1 MASFDD
7 DDEDFVLDDVQVASA
22 ARTPL
27 ASATNTVNS
36 TGAKTSSKKNGGKTA
51 SDNYQKLTQLEHI
64 LKRPDTYI
72 GSVEK
77 FESEQWIYNTT
88 TESMEFKKVSIVPGL
103 FKIFDEILVNA
114 ADNKI
119 RDPSMKRIDV
129 KIDPENNLFSVKN
142 DGRGIPVE
150 IHTKEKIYIP
160 ELIFGNLLT
169 SSNYNDK
176 EKKVTGGRNGYG
188 AKLCNIFSTEFT
200 VKTADRTNGKTYS
213 QTWHN
218 NMSIVDKP
226 KIKTMKTKSEY
237 TEISFKPDLAKFG
250 MESLDDDILG
260 VLRRRV
266 FDLCGS
272 VRGIR
277 VTLNGKALKINN
289 FKQYTELYVKALS
302 ENQNGSSSRSSSVV
316 KTEQIDDADQ
326 SESSP
331 APLEST
337 KKVPL
342 IYYAINDRW
351 EIAFSLSDGNFHQV
365 SFVNSIAT
373 TSGGTHV
380 DLIVNMLVNKIMEH
394 IKKKHRRAMLRPF
407 QIKNNIFVFI
417 NCLIENPA
425 FTSQTK
431 EQLTTRPSQYGGRK
445 LELPETFL
453 KKVFNSGILDQV
465 MDIAQANADRAL
477 KRMDGRKKNRITG
490 YPKLEDANKAG
501 TREGY
506 KCTLILTE
514 GDSALTLAVA
524 GLAVVGRNYYGCY
537 PLRGKLL
544 NVREASADQ
553 IMRNAEIQAIKQ
565 IMGLQHKKKYDP
577 ANIKSLR
584 YGHLM
589 IMTDQ
594 DTDGSHIKGLI
605 INFLETSFPGLLEVP
620 NFLIEFI
627 TPIVKVTVLSGPNRK
642 KVTAFYNMPEY
653 EKWRDTEGK
662 TCSYKQKYYKGLGT
676 SSPEEM
682 REYFSKL
689 DKHLKKFHILEEGD
703 AGCINLAFSK
713 KKADDRKEWLR
724 AYRPGT
730 FLDPDL
736 TEIPISDFIN
746 KELILYSMADNI
758 RSIPSVVDGFKPS
771 QRKILFGCYKRNLRG
786 EIKVSQLEGYIA
798 EHTGYHHGD
807 ASLIQTII
815 SLAQDF
821 VGSNN
826 MNLLFPH
833 GGFGSR
839 ASGGK
844 DAAAARYIF
853 TELSAI
859 TRKVFNPLDNKLL
872 TYMQD
877 DEQTVEP
884 EWYVPVVPMVLVNG
898 ADGIGSGWST
908 SIPPYN
914 PDDIVENIHRLMR
927 GEDSQE
933 MTPWFKG
940 WTGSISKISKDR
952 YRVEGI
958 INQVDETTLEITE
971 LPIRMWTIT
980 MKEFL
985 LKGLSGSEKQSAWIK
1000 DMEEDHGVG
1009 IKFIVKLSV
1018 EEMAK
1023 SLKIGLKERFRLI
1036 STVSTSNMVLF
1047 DPTGR
1052 IKKYDNVNQI
1062 LEDYYHVRLDF
1073 YQRRKDYM
1081 VTDLSNQLE
1090 KLSSQAR
1097 FVKMII
1103 ERELVVSNKKRP
1115 VIVKELQEKGFP
1127 GFDKE
1132 NKPIR
1137 VDINDNDLKDE
1148 SSTEEEEDADVTTAA
1163 ETETGMVVD
1172 NSKSVNSLYD
1182 YLLGMQI
1189 WSLTK
1194 ERYDKLLKQ
1203 RDQKE
1208 IELTTLLGKS
1218 AKDLWNEDLDVFVE
1232 AWHTFL
1238 KEDEERQKSMIPD
1251 APSHNGKKRRRRK
1264 RKLKTENDETSG
1276 SKKKAKKMK
1285 QSTLPINEEGEKR
1298 KSKTPEVKEEAEEIE
1313 SKELSSPFKSMFGSN
1328 KSSTPFGNKF
1338 SAAFSAFNN
1347 SGSNKGSDISTS
1359 STELSLE
1366 KSKKRGRKPRSTSKK
1381 PVRRGRKV
1389 SKTKKND
1396 EVDIASDSND
1406 EAAVTA
1412 PSDDEIVT
1420 AVKRRNRGKSP
1431 KSYAMPS
1438 IDIESDGGD
1447 EDDDSDE
1454 IVAIDDDDS
1463 DESYHDDF

>member
-1 MASFDD
+1 MDSDS
-7 DDEDFVLDDVQVASA
+7 DFVPDVVAPQKPAKKTRKRKIKPVSIESDEEDSNA
-22 ARTPL
+22 KVKRRKN
-27 ASATNTVNS
+27 ASS
-36 TGAKTSSKKNGGKTA
+36 H
-51 SDNYQKLTQLEHI
+51 YQRLTQLQHI

-72 GSVEK
+72 GSVER
-77 FESEQWIYNTT
+77 FESQQWIYNTE
-88 TESMEFKKVSIVPGL
+88 TESMQLKNVSIVPGL

-129 KIDPENNLFSVKN
+129 KIDAEKNTISVKN
-142 DGRGIPVE
+142 DGKGIPVE

-169 SSNYNDK
+169 SSNYNDN

-188 AKLCNIFSTEFT
+188 AKLCNIFSTEFK
-200 VKTADRTNGKTYS
+200 VKTADKFNGKVYT

-218 NMSIVDKP
+218 NMSTVDDP
-226 KIKTMKTKSEY
+226 VIKSTKVKTEY
-237 TEISFKPDLAKFG
+237 TEITFKPDLAKFG
-250 MESLDDDILG
+250 MDHLDADILG

-266 FDLCGS
+266 FDVSGS
-272 VRGIR
+272 VRGVR
-277 VTLNGKALKINN
+277 VTLNGKTLKINN
-289 FKQYTELYVKALS
+289 FKQYTELYVRALQ
-302 ENQNGSSSRSSSVV
+302 EGQ
-316 KTEQIDDADQ
+316 E
-326 SESSP
+326 ESSKSVKK
-331 APLEST
+331 ESSEDPT
-337 KKVPL
+337 STPTPPIEIKKQTIVYQTL
-342 IYYAINDRW
+342 NERW
-351 EIAFSLSDGNFHQV
+351 EIAFAASDGNFHQV

-373 TSGGTHV
+373 TAGGTHV

-394 IKKKHRRAMLRPF
+394 IKKKHRRAMIKPF
-407 QIKNNIFVFI
+407 QIRNNMFVFI

-431 EQLTTRPSQYGGRK
+431 EQLTTRPSQYGGK
-445 LELPETFL
+445 NLVLQDSFL
-453 KKVFNSGILDQV
+453 KRVFNSGILDQV
-465 MDIAQANADRAL
+465 LDIAEANADRAL
-477 KRMDGRKKNRITG
+477 KKMDGKKKNRITG
-490 YPKLEDANKAG
+490 YPKLEDANRAG

-524 GLAVVGRNYYGCY
+524 GLAVVGRNYFGCY

-553 IMRNAEIQAIKQ
+553 IMRNQEIQAIKQ
-565 IMGLQHKKKYDP
+565 IMGLHHKKNYSES
-577 ANIKSLR
+577 NVKSLR

-627 TPIVKVTVLSGPNRK
+627 TPIVKVTILSGPMKRQ
-642 KVTAFYNMPEY
+642 VIAFYNMPEY
-653 EKWRDTEGK
+653 EKWRDTEGT

-689 DKHLKKFHILEEGD
+689 DKHLKHFHALQEGD
-703 AGCINLAFSK
+703 AGYIDLAFSK

-724 AYRPGT
+724 AYQPGT

-736 TEIPISDFIN
+736 MEIPISDFIN

-771 QRKILFGCYKRNLRG
+771 QRKILYGCYKRNLRG

-807 ASLIQTII
+807 ASLTQTII
-815 SLAQDF
+815 GLAQDF

-826 MNLLFPH
+826 LNLLFPH

-853 TELSAI
+853 TELSQI
-859 TRKVFNPLDNKLL
+859 TRKVFNPLDNKLFKYL
-872 TYMQD
+872 KD

-884 EWYVPVVPMVLVNG
+884 EWYTPVIPMVLVNG

-914 PDDIVENIHRLMR
+914 PEDIVDNIRRLMR
-927 GEDSQE
+927 GEEQVD
-933 MTPWFKG
+933 MVPWFKG
-940 WTGSISKISKDR
+940 WTGKISQVGQNK

-958 INQVDETTLEITE
+958 INQVDETALEITE
-971 LPIRMWTIT
+971 LPVRMWTIT

-985 LKGLSGSEKQSAWIK
+985 LKGLTGNEKRKAWIK

-1009 IKFIVKLSV
+1009 IKFIVKLSE

-1023 SLKIGLKERFRLI
+1023 SLRMGLKERFKLI
-1036 STVSTSNMVLF
+1036 STINTTNMVLF
-1047 DPTGR
+1047 DPQGR
-1052 IKKYDNVNQI
+1052 IKKYETVNQI

-1081 VTDLSNQLE
+1081 VNDLSNQLE

-1103 ERELVVSNKKRP
+1103 EGKLVVSNRKRP
-1115 VIVKELQEKGFP
+1115 VIVKDLQSKGFP
-1127 GFDKE
+1127 GFDKD
-1132 NKPIR
+1132 NNPVR
-1137 VDINDNDLKDE
+1137 VNITEDE
-1148 SSTEEEEDADVTTAA
+1148 LAKSATEETESQEVNAAA
-1163 ETETGMVVD
+1163 EAETGMI
-1172 NSKSVNSLYD
+1172 VNNIHNVSSFYD

-1189 WSLTK
+1189 WSLTT
-1194 ERYDKLLKQ
+1194 ERYEKLLKQ
-1203 RDQKE
+1203 RDLKE
-1208 IELTTLLGKS
+1208 AELTTLLAKS
-1218 AKDLWNEDLDVFVE
+1218 AKDLWVEELDEFVK
-1232 AWHTFL
+1232 AWHVFL
-1238 KEDEERQKSMIPD
+1238 KEDEERKKVIVPD
-1251 APSHNGKKRRRRK
+1251 APTKSGRKRRTRK
-1264 RKLKTENDETSG
+1264 RKTKEQKEKE
-1276 SKKKAKKMK
+1276 KKEKEKKGKMK
-1285 QSTLPINEEGEKR
+1285 QSTIKI
-1298 KSKTPEVKEEAEEIE
+1298 KKEEVGLETPVKKEE
-1313 SKELSSPFKSMFGSN
+1313 SPFRSVFGKKSSPFG
-1328 KSSTPFGNKF
+1328 GKF
-1338 SAAFSAFNN
+1338 SAAFSAFN
-1347 SGSNKGSDISTS
+1347 SSDSTESKEEKPKKTVKKPRKPRTKSKTPKSSSSSRS
-1359 STELSLE
+1359 STATPVAEADDGIVAAMKRDSR
-1366 KSKKRGRKPRSTSKK
+1366 SKKR
-1381 PVRRGRKV
+1381 
-1389 SKTKKND
+1389 
-1396 EVDIASDSND
+1396 
-1406 EAAVTA
+1406 
-1412 PSDDEIVT
+1412 
-1420 AVKRRNRGKSP
+1420 
-1431 KSYAMPS
+1431 KSYK
-1438 IDIESDGGD
+1438 IEQLDDADDS
-1447 EDDDSDE
+1447 DDSDE
-1454 IVAIDDDDS
+1454 VFVLDSDS
-1463 DESYHDDF
+1463 DESYEE